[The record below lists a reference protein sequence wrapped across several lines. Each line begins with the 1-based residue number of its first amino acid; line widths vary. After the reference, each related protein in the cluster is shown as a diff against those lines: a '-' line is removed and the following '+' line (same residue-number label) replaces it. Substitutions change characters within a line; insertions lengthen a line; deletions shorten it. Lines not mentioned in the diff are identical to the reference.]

1 MKKIANIVTTARK
14 YNYSDMFNVV
24 NSMDDC
30 VNGLPTLVVGWS
42 NMKKWFPEA
51 DILTKE
57 CNGIK
62 WTFSKT
68 ERRCDYEDDIIKFYN
83 YSIMNVMKDI
93 KYTYVDPIKFSLLS
107 IKKVIKYCKGNDKK
121 FVFLTKGSQ
130 FMFVYSEEYK
140 TVFGVSLTL
149 MEYIGISKQKV
160 IRLVKNGVF
169 IRDTSFI
176 NSDIRRII
184 GTNTAYILPLYN
196 YFK

>member
-24 NSMDDC
+24 NSIDEC
-30 VNGLPTLVVGWS
+30 VNGLPTLVIGWS
-42 NMKKWFPEA
+42 NMKKWFPDA
-51 DILTKE
+51 DILVKE
-57 CNGIK
+57 YNGIK

-68 ERRCDYEDDIIKFYN
+68 ERRCDYEEDIIRFYE
-83 YSIMNVMKDI
+83 YSIMNVMNNI
-93 KYTYVDPIKFSLLS
+93 KYTYIDPIKFSLTSL
-107 IKKVIKYCKGNDKK
+107 KKVIKYFKGNDKK
-121 FVFLTKGSQ
+121 NVFITKNSQ
-130 FMFVYSEEYK
+130 FMFVYSEDYK
-140 TVFGVSLTL
+140 TVFGISLTL
-149 MEYIGISKQKV
+149 MEYLGIVKHKV

-184 GTNTAYILPLYN
+184 GANTAYILPLYD